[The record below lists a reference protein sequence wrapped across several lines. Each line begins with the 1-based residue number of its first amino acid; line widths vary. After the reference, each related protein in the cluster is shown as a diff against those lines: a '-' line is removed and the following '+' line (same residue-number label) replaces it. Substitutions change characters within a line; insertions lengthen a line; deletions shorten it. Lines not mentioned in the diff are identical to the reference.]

1 MNLYLKHGKKLS
13 TVTSIC
19 LKDFHIP
26 AVGTVEIDHTVEPA
40 IWFKSLIIDS
50 MYIDCDSR
58 NVFWREKSQDD
69 NTESELEESSRFV
82 PRMTRAIYD
91 DGDCEDFEL
100 FDAVVNL
107 LKAVERKTFSEG
119 QRAQEILR
127 ILHLYILPEL
137 VLKTR
142 DVTLLQD
149 ALEMVEGQIATTS
162 ENILS
167 KNRGICLTENS
178 LKAQRDKLFTLN
190 NFESEAYLKTCNVDF
205 LGELLYDV
213 ERDSESLNCDLLS
226 QQSEVD
232 RLREAVTDEGKD
244 KLQRVRQARDEIF
257 VSIQRY
263 QAIRETIKNVTVRAR
278 SKNSKRKKCQQ
289 NVFHEIYL
297 ELKGRLLKE
306 KQLVK
311 ICCEQKLKMASV
323 REAIVQVRDELL
335 QKGESYGFQTSREG
349 HGTSTDV
356 LELNNNKP
364 SKWQTVEDKVKTIV
378 QDGTSGPS
386 MAFKS
391 FCESINTKITALV
404 KEHDFFHL
412 PDDPSKENGMAN
424 GDSDEFVNI
433 SYTEALVDKQESNF
447 HVKEGRISSEYRPY
461 THTIK
466 EDILRHIKEQSRWLI
481 DSLEMESYT
490 EKGNI
495 SIELPQKVWVCYESQ
510 LYNQIMTP
518 LSQLYCLSYVD
529 FASKL
534 KEFIANK
541 SLLELGIDEPWL
553 NDEISAPPV
562 AIKQKF
568 HEHEDQEVSMT
579 LKCSSLKSGLS
590 LTLGR
595 MTLNELYQS
604 AEKDCDD
611 IPDLWYCPLDDDVF
625 GCDMQSLENVSRS
638 SIISIATGQEST
650 RSSIIVEI
658 ETVAEVL
665 EPACHALEHCVQA
678 TSVVEK
684 MKSIT
689 KGYRLVNST
698 VCRLKSMHRRDSVD
712 SMVCCDEIISASI
725 VLLTLLRK
733 EEFAQIYSN
742 LHLVMDLMPSF
753 LTGSVHDC
761 SLTNFYSAYQY
772 LFDKQ
777 VSLSRVSNISR

>member
-13 TVTSIC
+13 TVTSIY

-50 MYIDCDSR
+50 MKIDCDSR

-69 NTESELEESSRFV
+69 NTESELEESSSFV

-100 FDAVVNL
+100 FDAVVKL
-107 LKAVERKTFSEG
+107 LKAIEHKTFREG

-127 ILHLYILPEL
+127 ILHLYILPVL

-162 ENILS
+162 KNILS
-167 KNRGICLTENS
+167 KNSGICLTEKS
-178 LKAQRDKLFTLN
+178 LKAQRDKLFTEN
-190 NFESEAYLKTCNVDF
+190 NFESETYLKTCNVDF

-213 ERDSESLNCDLLS
+213 ERDIESLNYDLSS

-232 RLREAVTDEGKD
+232 RLREAVTDEGRD
-244 KLQRVRQARDEIF
+244 KLQRIRQARDEIF
-257 VSIQRY
+257 VSIQKY
-263 QAIRETIKNVTVRAR
+263 QAIRETIKNVTVRAP
-278 SKNSKRKKCQQ
+278 SKKRNKCKR

-306 KQLVK
+306 KQSVK
-311 ICCEQKLKMASV
+311 SLCEQKLKMASV

-335 QKGESYGFQTSREG
+335 QKEESYGFQISREG

-378 QDGTSGPS
+378 HDGTSGPS
-386 MAFKS
+386 MSLKS
-391 FCESINTKITALV
+391 FCESINTKMKALM
-404 KEHDFFHL
+404 KEHDFCNL
-412 PDDPSKENGMAN
+412 PADDPSKENGMAD
-424 GDSDEFVNI
+424 GDSDKFVYI
-433 SYTEALVDKQESNF
+433 SYTEGLVNKQESNS
-447 HVKEGRISSEYRPY
+447 HVKEGRIASWYRSC

-466 EDILRHIKEQSRWLI
+466 EDILRHIKEQSRWLM
-481 DSLEMESYT
+481 DCLEMESYT
-490 EKGNI
+490 EKGKL
-495 SIELPQKVWVCYESQ
+495 SIELPQKVWACYESQ

-518 LSQLYCLSYVD
+518 LSQLYYLSYVD

-534 KEFIANK
+534 KEFIAKK
-541 SLLELGIDEPWL
+541 SLIELGIDEPWL
-553 NDEISAPPV
+553 NDEMPTPPV

-568 HEHEDQEVSMT
+568 HEHEEVSMA
-579 LKCSSLKSGLS
+579 LKDSLHS
-590 LTLGR
+590 TF
-595 MTLNELYQS
+595 
-604 AEKDCDD
+604 DDD
-611 IPDLWYCPLDDDVF
+611 IYG
-625 GCDMQSLENVSRS
+625 GCDMQNLEDVSRS
-638 SIISIATGQEST
+638 SITSIATGQEST

-658 ETVAEVL
+658 ETVAEVM
-665 EPACHALEHCVQA
+665 EPACHALGHCVQA

-684 MKSIT
+684 MKSFT
-689 KGYRLVNST
+689 KGYRLLNNK
-698 VCRLKSMHRRDSVD
+698 VCRLKSMYRRGSVD
-712 SMVCCDEIISASI
+712 SMVCCDEILSASI

-733 EEFAQIYSN
+733 EEFVQIYSN
-742 LHLVMDLMPSF
+742 LNLVKDLMPSF

-761 SLTNFYSAYQY
+761 SLTNLYIAYQY

-777 VSLSRVSNISR
+777 VSLNRVSTLSTCR

>member
-13 TVTSIC
+13 TVTSIY

-69 NTESELEESSRFV
+69 NTESELEEPSPFV

-100 FDAVVNL
+100 FDAVVKL
-107 LKAVERKTFSEG
+107 LKAIEHKTFSEV

-162 ENILS
+162 KSILG
-167 KNRGICLTENS
+167 KNSGICLTEKS
-178 LKAQRDKLFTLN
+178 LKAQRDKLYTEN
-190 NFESEAYLKTCNVDF
+190 NFESETYLKTCNADF

-213 ERDSESLNCDLLS
+213 ERDIESLNYDLSS

-232 RLREAVTDEGKD
+232 RLREAVTDEGRD
-244 KLQRVRQARDEIF
+244 KLQRIRQARDEIF
-257 VSIQRY
+257 KSIQKY
-263 QAIRETIKNVTVRAR
+263 QAIRETIKNVTVRAP
-278 SKNSKRKKCQQ
+278 SKKHNKCKR
-289 NVFHEIYL
+289 NHYHEKYL

-306 KQLVK
+306 KQSVK
-311 ICCEQKLKMASV
+311 ILCEQKLKMASV

-335 QKGESYGFQTSREG
+335 QKEESYGFQTSREG

-378 QDGTSGPS
+378 HDGTSGPS
-386 MAFKS
+386 MSLKS
-391 FCESINTKITALV
+391 FCESINTKMKALM
-404 KEHDFFHL
+404 KEHDFCNL
-412 PDDPSKENGMAN
+412 SADDPSKENGMAD
-424 GDSDEFVNI
+424 GDSDEFEYI
-433 SYTEALVDKQESNF
+433 SYTEGPVNKQESNF
-447 HVKEGRISSEYRPY
+447 HVKEGRISSGYRPY

-466 EDILRHIKEQSRWLI
+466 EDILRHIKEQSRWLM

-490 EKGNI
+490 EKGKL
-495 SIELPQKVWVCYESQ
+495 SIQLPQKVSACYESQ

-518 LSQLYCLSYVD
+518 LSQLYYLSYVD

-534 KEFIANK
+534 KEFIAKK
-541 SLLELGIDEPWL
+541 SLIELGIDEPWL
-553 NDEISAPPV
+553 NDEMPTPPV

-568 HEHEDQEVSMT
+568 HEHEEVSMA
-579 LKCSSLKSGLS
+579 LKDSSLKSGLS
-590 LTLGR
+590 LTLRR
-595 MTLNELYQS
+595 MTLDELYQS
-604 AEKDCDD
+604 AEKECDD
-611 IPDLWYCPLDDDVF
+611 IPDSLHSPFDDDIYG
-625 GCDMQSLENVSRS
+625 GCDMQNLEDVSRS

-658 ETVAEVL
+658 ETVAEVM
-665 EPACHALEHCVQA
+665 EPACHAFGHCVQA

-684 MKSIT
+684 MKTFT
-689 KGYRLVNST
+689 KGYRLLNNK
-698 VCRLKSMHRRDSVD
+698 VCRLKSMYRRGSVD
-712 SMVCCDEIISASI
+712 SMVCCDEILSASI

-733 EEFAQIYSN
+733 EEFVQIYSN
-742 LHLVMDLMPSF
+742 LNLMIDLMPSF
-753 LTGSVHDC
+753 LIGSVHDC

-777 VSLSRVSNISR
+777 VSLNRVSTLSTCR